1 MNKLFEK
8 ARAVLKLLE
17 GYCLRVAKAFK
28 VVGATLNFLQAES
41 YEMQEITEQLMLQAI
56 LYKLCNSSTLCFIS
70 HLVQSHPKGE
80 HSLHQPL

>member
-28 VVGATLNFLQAES
+28 VVGAVFSFLQSES
-41 YEMQEITEQLMLQAI
+41 IEMQEVTEQLMLQAMAEWESVEKAI
-56 LYKLCNSSTLCFIS
+56 KQVKEEIMAKD
-70 HLVQSHPKGE
+70 VKE
-80 HSLHQPL
+80 EE